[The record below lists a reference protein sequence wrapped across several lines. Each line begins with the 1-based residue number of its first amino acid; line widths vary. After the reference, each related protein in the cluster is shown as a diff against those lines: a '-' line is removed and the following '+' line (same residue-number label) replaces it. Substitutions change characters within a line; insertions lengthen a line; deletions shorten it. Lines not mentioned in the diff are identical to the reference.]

1 MVDFDAYNYYSDRA
15 KGKYYEF
22 YLNKCKRDGLK
33 PTRKLIDFL
42 NIKNMKDVCNC
53 PFMAGGHAFVLKMLL
68 QGDIDVVH
76 GEVVDNCGV
85 LDFSELGV
93 DIMSTPFLG
102 KKRNSWFCYRLYQ

>member
-1 MVDFDAYNYYSDRA
+1 
-15 KGKYYEF
+15 
-22 YLNKCKRDGLK
+22 
-33 PTRKLIDFL
+33 
-42 NIKNMKDVCNC
+42 MKDVCNC

-93 DIMSTPFLG
+93 DIMSIPFFLA
-102 KKRNSWFCYRLYQ
+102 KKEIRSSVIDFSNKPLLQ